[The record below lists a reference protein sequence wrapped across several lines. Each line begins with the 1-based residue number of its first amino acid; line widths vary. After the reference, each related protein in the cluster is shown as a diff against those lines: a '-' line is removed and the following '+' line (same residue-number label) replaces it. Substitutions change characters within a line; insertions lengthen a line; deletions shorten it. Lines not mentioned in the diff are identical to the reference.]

1 MGDEPKLLK
10 EAKMKKVSLELGSGG
25 KLMRDFINQH
35 ILKTFKNPFLDE
47 LTDSAHLPRQ
57 IAFTTDSYVVDP
69 IFFPGGDIGTLCING
84 TVNDLIVSGAEPK
97 YISLSLILEEGFPWE
112 DMEKILK
119 SIKKAAMK
127 AGVEIT
133 TGDTKVV
140 RRGQC
145 DKIYINTSG
154 VGIILT
160 RPSIQKIRPG
170 DKIILT
176 GTLGEH
182 SLAVML
188 ARGDF
193 GLESKAKSDC
203 APLNFL
209 LPIWKK
215 EVRWMRDITR
225 GGLASVLS
233 ELAEKLPYSLLI
245 EEEKIPLSRAVRG
258 ATELLGI
265 EPLYLACEGR
275 AVLVVPG
282 KKAFEILEE
291 MKKDSLGK
299 RAEII
304 GEVEDKVG
312 KPGELL
318 LSTFVGG
325 LRLLEPL
332 TSELLPRIC

>member
-1 MGDEPKLLK
+1 M
-10 EAKMKKVSLELGSGG
+10 MKKVSLELGSGG
-25 KLMRDFINQH
+25 RLMRDFIAQH
-35 ILKTFKNPFLDE
+35 IVKTFKNSFLDE
-47 LTDSAHLPRQ
+47 LSDSAHLPHK

-97 YISLSLILEEGFPWE
+97 YISLSLILEEGFSWE
-112 DMEKILK
+112 DMEKILI
-119 SIKKAAMK
+119 SVKKAAKK
-127 AGVEIT
+127 ANVEIT

-140 RRGQC
+140 RRGQA

-154 VGIILT
+154 VGT
-160 RPSIQKIRPG
+160 IQAKPAVSKIRPG
-170 DKIILT
+170 DNIILT

-193 GLESKAKSDC
+193 GLESGVKSDC

-209 LPIWKK
+209 LPFWKK
-215 EVRWMRDITR
+215 GVLWMRDITR
-225 GGLASVLS
+225 GGLASVLC
-233 ELAEKLPYSLLI
+233 ELAERIPYSILI

-258 ATELLGI
+258 ASELLGI
-265 EPLYLACEGR
+265 DPFYLACEGR
-275 AVLVVPG
+275 AVVIAPG
-282 KKAFEILEE
+282 KRAAGILEE
-291 MKKDSLGK
+291 IKRDSLGK
-299 RAEII
+299 KAEII
-304 GEVEDKVG
+304 GHVEDRVG

-318 LSTFVGG
+318 LSTSSGG

>member
-1 MGDEPKLLK
+1 
-10 EAKMKKVSLELGSGG
+10 MKKVSLELGSGG
-25 KLMRDFINQH
+25 RLMRDFIAQH

-47 LTDSAHLPRQ
+47 LSDSAHLPHQ

-69 IFFPGGDIGTLCING
+69 IFFPGGDIGTLCVNG

-112 DMEKILK
+112 DLEKILI
-119 SIKKAAMK
+119 SVKKAAKK
-127 AGVEIT
+127 ANVEIT

-140 RRGQC
+140 RRGQA

-154 VGIILT
+154 VGTILAK
-160 RPSIQKIRPG
+160 PAVSKIRPG

-209 LPIWKK
+209 LPFWKK
-215 EVRWMRDITR
+215 GVLWMRDITR
-225 GGLASVLS
+225 GGLASVLC
-233 ELAEKLPYSLLI
+233 ELAERIPYSLLI
-245 EEEKIPLSRAVRG
+245 EDEKIPLSRAVRG
-258 ATELLGI
+258 ASELLGI
-265 EPLYLACEGR
+265 DPFYLACEGR
-275 AVLVVPG
+275 AVVIAPG
-282 KKAFEILEE
+282 KRAGDILKQI
-291 MKKDSLGK
+291 KKNSLGK
-299 RAEII
+299 KAEII
-304 GEVEDKVG
+304 GQVEDKIG

-318 LSTFVGG
+318 LSTFSGG